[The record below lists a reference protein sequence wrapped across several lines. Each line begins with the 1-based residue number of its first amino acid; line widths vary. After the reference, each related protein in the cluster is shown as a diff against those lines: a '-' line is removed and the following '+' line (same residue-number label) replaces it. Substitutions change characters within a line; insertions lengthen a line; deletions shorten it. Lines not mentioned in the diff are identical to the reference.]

1 MVTYSDS
8 RMVTLSEGVV
18 GGTSL
23 KLTFVLFVSVVVVS
37 MFSALITAPQGD
49 EISDFYLGDRT
60 MSPLRNGLA
69 MCGDYL
75 SAVTLLGSTGL
86 VALTGYDGLLYL
98 VGTVV
103 AWMMVMLLIAE
114 PLRNSGKFT
123 LGDTLAL
130 RLPRSQRSVRI
141 ALAACTLIICVLY
154 IVAQLVGSI
163 ALLTQF
169 IGEPNATVRTM
180 CVVLIGT
187 LIVLYVA
194 LGGMPG
200 ATFLQIVKAV
210 MLIAGVAVT
219 AIIVLHRFS
228 WNIDGLLG
236 AAADGSGM
244 GQRYLE
250 PGLRYG
256 GSTTSKLDFF
266 SLQIAIAL
274 GLAALPH
281 MTMRLLA
288 PRATRVLRRS
298 VLWATGLV
306 GFVCLAAGVLGLGAT
321 AIVGRD
327 SIAEVDAKGDA
338 AVLLLAN
345 SIGGAVLT
353 ALISCLAF
361 ITLMAVAAGLMLA
374 AASSLAHDLYGQV
387 IRKGKASQTEELNA
401 ARLSAVVIG
410 VLGMLL
416 ALLAWGTNTASLGFL
431 AFAIAAS
438 AILPTMIYS
447 LFWRRFNARGALLSL
462 YGGLTT
468 SVLLVICSPVVS
480 STPTSFYPDA
490 DFAFFPLQ
498 NPGIVSVPAGFLLG
512 WLGTVMSHGE
522 EEAADVYEQFE
533 VRAMLGTG
541 EQEEVPQEEPVGARQ

>member
-1 MVTYSDS
+1 M
-8 RMVTLSEGVV
+8 MTLSEGVV
-18 GGTSL
+18 GGFSL

-49 EISDFYLGDRT
+49 EISDFYLGNRT

-75 SAVTLLGSTGL
+75 SAATLLGSTGL

-103 AWMMVMLLIAE
+103 AWMMVVLLIAE

-130 RLPRSQRSVRI
+130 RLPRNQRSVRI
-141 ALAACTLIICVLY
+141 ALAACTLTICVLY
-154 IVAQLVGSI
+154 IVAQLVGSV

-169 IGEPNATVRTM
+169 IGAPSSTTRTM

-187 LIVLYVA
+187 LVVLYVA

-200 ATFLQIVKAV
+200 ATFIQIVKAV
-210 MLIAGVAVT
+210 MLVVGVTVT
-219 AIIVLHRFS
+219 AIIVLHRYG
-228 WNIDGLLG
+228 WNLNDLLG

-244 GQRYLE
+244 GQRFLE

-266 SLQIAIAL
+266 SLQLAIAL

-281 MTMRLLA
+281 VMMRLLA
-288 PRATRVLRRS
+288 PRSTRVLRRS

-321 AIVGRD
+321 AIVGRQAIADVD
-327 SIAEVDAKGDA
+327 SKGDA

-345 SIGGAVLT
+345 SIGGSVLT

-361 ITLMAVAAGLMLA
+361 LTLMAVAAGLMLA
-374 AASSLAHDLYGQV
+374 AASSLAHDVYGQV
-387 IRKGKASQTEELNA
+387 VRKGKASQTEELTA

-410 VLGMLL
+410 VLGILL
-416 ALLAWGTNTASLGFL
+416 ALVSYGANTATLAFL

-438 AILPTMIYS
+438 AILPTMVYS

-462 YGGLTT
+462 YGGLAI
-468 SVLLVICSPVVS
+468 SVLLVVCSPVVS
-480 STPTSFYPDA
+480 STPASFFPDA

-512 WLGTVMSHGE
+512 WLGTLLSGHGE
-522 EEAADVYEQFE
+522 DPEVYEKFE
-533 VRAMLGTG
+533 VRSMLGTDDQQ
-541 EQEEVPQEEPVGARQ
+541 EQQQPVGAPQ